1 MSTRSHLYNTLQS
14 TDIMH
19 FLILA
24 SLAAATSA
32 APQIVP
38 YDHVEI
44 AAEPYVHQ
52 EISAE
57 PYVHIEPELTA
68 EALGIINRSQ
78 RPQAAPVAA
87 PVVAPQQFA
96 APVQQFAQFVP
107 QQQHAQFAPVQGVQA
122 AWTGGCYNNLG
133 EGVPCRQKFREF
145 RPPGPEVATT
155 IWVRE
160 FLAG

>member
-1 MSTRSHLYNTLQS
+1 MGHLYNILQS

-44 AAEPYVHQ
+44 PAEPYVHQ
-52 EISAE
+52 EIPAE
-57 PYVHIEPELTA
+57 PYVHQEPELTP

-78 RPQAAPVAA
+78 RPQAAPTAA
-87 PVVAPQQFA
+87 RPVRRAPA
-96 APVQQFAQFVP
+96 ARPVRCSSS
-107 QQQHAQFAPVQGVQA
+107 GSS
-122 AWTGGCYNNLG
+122 GCLD
-133 EGVPCRQKFREF
+133 RR
-145 RPPGPEVATT
+145 
-155 IWVRE
+155 
-160 FLAG
+160 LL

>member
-1 MSTRSHLYNTLQS
+1 MGHLYNTLQS

-38 YDHVEI
+38 YEHVEI

-52 EISAE
+52 EIPAE

-68 EALGIINRSQ
+68 EALGVINRSK
-78 RPQAAPVAA
+78 RPQAAPAAA
-87 PVVAPQQFA
+87 PVVAPQQ
-96 APVQQFAQFVP
+96 QF
-107 QQQHAQFAPVQGVQA
+107 AQFAPVQGVQA

-133 EGVPCRQKFREF
+133 EGVSCR
-145 RPPGPEVATT
+145 
-155 IWVRE
+155 
-160 FLAG
+160 

>member
-38 YDHVEI
+38 YEHVEI

-78 RPQAAPVAA
+78 RPQAAPAAA

-96 APVQQFAQFVP
+96 APVQQFVP
-107 QQQHAQFAPVQGVQA
+107 QQQFAQFAPVQGVQA
-122 AWTGGCYNNLG
+122 AWAGGCYNNLG
-133 EGVPCRQKFREF
+133 EGVPCRQKF
-145 RPPGPEVATT
+145 
-155 IWVRE
+155 
-160 FLAG
+160 

>member
-1 MSTRSHLYNTLQS
+1 MG
-14 TDIMH
+14 
-19 FLILA
+19 A

-38 YDHVEI
+38 YEHVEI
-44 AAEPYVHQ
+44 A
-52 EISAE
+52 AE

-78 RPQAAPVAA
+78 RPQAAA

-96 APVQQFAQFVP
+96 APVQQFVS
-107 QQQHAQFAPVQGVQA
+107 QQQFAQFAPVQGVQA

-133 EGVPCRQKFREF
+133 EGVPCRQKF
-145 RPPGPEVATT
+145 
-155 IWVRE
+155 
-160 FLAG
+160 

>member
-1 MSTRSHLYNTLQS
+1 MGHLYNILQS

-24 SLAAATSA
+24 SLAAATFA

-44 AAEPYVHQ
+44 PAEPYVHQ
-52 EISAE
+52 EIPAE
-57 PYVHIEPELTA
+57 PYVHEEPELTP

-78 RPQAAPVAA
+78 RPQAVPTAA

-96 APVQQFAQFVP
+96 GPVQQFVP
-107 QQQHAQFAPVQGVQA
+107 QQQSQFAAPVQGVQGV
-122 AWTGGCYNNLG
+122 WTGGCYNNLG
-133 EGVPCRQKFREF
+133 EGVPCR
-145 RPPGPEVATT
+145 
-155 IWVRE
+155 
-160 FLAG
+160 

>member
-1 MSTRSHLYNTLQS
+1 MSTRRDLYNTLQS

-38 YDHVEI
+38 Y
-44 AAEPYVHQ
+44 VHQ

-78 RPQAAPVAA
+78 RHQAALAAA

-96 APVQQFAQFVP
+96 APVQQFVP
-107 QQQHAQFAPVQGVQA
+107 QQQFAQFAPVQGVQA
-122 AWTGGCYNNLG
+122 AWAGGCYNNLG
-133 EGVPCRQKFREF
+133 EGVPCRQKF
-145 RPPGPEVATT
+145 
-155 IWVRE
+155 
-160 FLAG
+160 